1 MRLPRYQ
8 QLLPRLQK
16 RSRCDPKGASIE
28 GEGGYGTV
36 RQEFLFVFSTAQLL
50 ARIIRED
57 IASAQSLGERYL
69 NPILSTSADCGK
81 LGA

>member
-1 MRLPRYQ
+1 MNPVMAFGMKQDTILGIARTTHHPG
-8 QLLPRLQK
+8 
-16 RSRCDPKGASIE
+16 DTI
-28 GEGGYGTV
+28 
-36 RQEFLFVFSTAQLL
+36 

-81 LGA
+81 LGALISVESRPGRSGGSWYQGPTI